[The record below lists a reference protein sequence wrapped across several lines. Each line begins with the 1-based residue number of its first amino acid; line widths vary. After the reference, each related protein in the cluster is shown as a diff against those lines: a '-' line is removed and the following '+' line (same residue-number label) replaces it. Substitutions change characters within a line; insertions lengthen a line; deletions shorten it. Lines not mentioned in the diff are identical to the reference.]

1 MKGAIYARYSEGPRQ
16 TDQSIEGQVADC
28 RSFAAEKGID
38 VVAVYADR
46 HVSGKSTEGRDE
58 FQKMMRDAEKH
69 RFDCV
74 IVWKIDRFGRSRE
87 DIAVHKI
94 RLRRAGVT
102 LMYARESIPE
112 GPEGI
117 LLESLM
123 EGLAEYYSADLR
135 QKVLR
140 GLRENAKK
148 GKMPTGSVPVG
159 YKLEEGR
166 LVLDEPK
173 AEGIRELFR
182 LHIQGMSYD
191 SMRDAMRQYGID
203 ASKNFVWRTLRNERY
218 TGKYEYRGIPIPIPA
233 IISEETFMEAK
244 KHFRT
249 RRNGSEQKALVE
261 YVLRGKARC
270 GICGR
275 LMVGSTGT
283 SHTGQ
288 KHHYYRCMT
297 KGCPTRTVKKEWLE
311 NLVLQHTVEDVLNDD
326 MIEILVARIM
336 DIQEHEEDPVKR
348 LRRRLAENRRQ
359 QGNLAASLAE
369 TRLRAVEARLHE
381 LEREEDD
388 LLEEIAQ
395 KAAQGST
402 VPEPLVRAWLQ
413 SFRAGDKNDPGFRK
427 RLVDAFL
434 ADVAVDPEGVT
445 LVYNAKEAPCDGS
458 HSASESGVCETAYKP
473 VVVGQFILLRV
484 PGFNGPARQ

>member
-1 MKGAIYARYSEGPRQ
+1 MTGAIYARYSEGPRQ

-58 FQKMMRDAEKH
+58 FQKMMRDAERH

-94 RLRRAGVT
+94 KLRKAGVT

-173 AEGIRELFR
+173 AEGVRELFR

-191 SMRDAMRQYGID
+191 SMRDAMKDYGIN

-218 TGKYEYRGIPIPIPA
+218 TGKYEYRGIRIPIPA
-233 IISEETFMEAK
+233 IISEETFMEAQRHFKTSRNNAAHKAKTTYLLSCRCHCGLCGRVLTGEVATDRHGK
-244 KHFRT
+244 KH
-249 RRNGSEQKALVE
+249 
-261 YVLRGKARC
+261 
-270 GICGR
+270 
-275 LMVGSTGT
+275 
-283 SHTGQ
+283 
-288 KHHYYRCMT
+288 YYYKCQT
-297 KGCPTRTVKKEWLE
+297 KGCPTKRVKRDWLE
-311 NLVLQHTVEDVLNDD
+311 ELVLQHTLEDVLNDD

-336 DIQEHEEDPVKR
+336 SIQEHEEDPVKR
-348 LRRRLAENRRQ
+348 LKKRLAENRRQ

-381 LEREEDD
+381 LEEEDD
-388 LLEEIAQ
+388 LMDEIRL
-395 KAAQGST
+395 KAAQSS
-402 VPEPLVRAWLQ
+402 VPENVVRAWLR
-413 SFRAGDKNDPGFRK
+413 SFRAGDKNDPVFRQ
-427 RLVDAFL
+427 RLVDAFV
-434 ADVAVDPEGVT
+434 ADIAVDPDGVT
-445 LVYNAKEAPCDGS
+445 ISYNAKEARTQGS
-458 HSASESGVCETAYKP
+458 STGSLSGVCETVFEP
-473 VVVGQFILLRV
+473 VVVGPYILLRV
-484 PGFNGPARQ
+484 PGVSGSVRR

>member
-1 MKGAIYARYSEGPRQ
+1 MKAAIYARYSEGPRQ

-28 RSFAAEKGID
+28 RAFAVSKGLD
-38 VVAVYADR
+38 VVKVYTDR
-46 HVSGKSTEGRDE
+46 HVSGKSVEGRDE
-58 FQKMMRDAEKH
+58 FQQMMKDAD
-69 RFDCV
+69 RGIFDAV
-74 IVWKIDRFGRSRE
+74 IVWKVDRFGRSRE

-94 RLRRAGVT
+94 RLKKAGVS

-159 YKLEEGR
+159 YKLEDGK
-166 LVLDEPK
+166 LVIDEPK
-173 AEGIRELFR
+173 AEAVRELFR
-182 LHIQGMSYD
+182 LHIQGMSYAA
-191 SMRDAMRQYGID
+191 MQDAMRQYGIQ
-203 ASKNFVWRTLRNERY
+203 ASKSFVWRTLRNERY
-218 TGKYEYRGIPIPIPA
+218 TGRYNYRGIEIPLPA

-244 KHFRT
+244 KHFKT
-249 RRNGSEQKALVE
+249 SRNNAAGRAKTTYLLSC
-261 YVLRGKARC
+261 RCRC
-270 GICGR
+270 GLCGKI
-275 LMVGSTGT
+275 LTGESSTGR
-283 SHTGQ
+283 HGDL
-288 KHHYYRCMT
+288 HYYYRCPT
-297 KGCPTRTVKKEWLE
+297 KGCPTKRVKRDWLE
-311 NLVLQHTVEDVLNDD
+311 ELVLQRTVEDVLSDD

-336 DIQEHEEDPVKR
+336 DIQEHEEDPVKP
-348 LRRRLAENRRQ
+348 LKKRLAENRRQ

-388 LLEEIAQ
+388 LLEEIRQ
-395 KAAQGST
+395 KAVQNVT
-402 VPEPLVRAWLQ
+402 VPETVVRAWLQ
-413 SFRAGDKNDPGFRK
+413 SFRAGDKSDPEFRK

-445 LVYNAKEAPCDGS
+445 IVYNAKGARTRTEGFEYGPVERSLRDGTRTPFVLG
-458 HSASESGVCETAYKP
+458 HYIV
-473 VVVGQFILLRV
+473 LRL
-484 PGFNGPARQ
+484 PRSTS